1 MKRIVILGGLAL
13 VIVLGG
19 GVAYFLVPSGEE
31 SVEEAVEEA
40 IEEEA
45 EEDAEEDHAEEG
57 GHGASLPELQFV
69 KMEIL
74 ALPVVRKKVL
84 SHYVHVEANLQSP
97 DKRAKQ
103 EILDALAQVRDA
115 IIREFYRTPL
125 TAAGGSNVDLV
136 VLKARLKAA
145 ATQVLGEG
153 VVEDVLLVNVIRGR
167 R

>member
-1 MKRIVILGGLAL
+1 MKRIVILGGLVL
-13 VIVLGG
+13 VILLGG

-40 IEEEA
+40 VEEEA
-45 EEDAEEDHAEEG
+45 EEAHAEEG
-57 GHGASLPELQFV
+57 GHGASPPELQFV

-74 ALPVVRKKVL
+74 ALPVVSKKVL
-84 SHYVHVEANLQSP
+84 NHCVHVQASLQSP

-125 TAAGGSNVDLV
+125 TAAGGSNVDLA

-153 VVEDVLLVNVIRGR
+153 VNEDALLVNVIRGVR
-167 R
+167 